1 MRVMPSAPSAVL
13 AARARRW
20 PACATA
26 ARSSG
31 SISSRSR
38 AWVRG
43 TTSAWPRVAG
53 LMSMNETVRSSCAT
67 IVAGISPA
75 TILQKRQSGSVAD
88 MAGTIAAHRYA
99 GLQMSVPAP
108 ATPTEIALH
117 ADVARLSALDRLPC
131 SAGEAEAAAWIA
143 ARMREAGAR
152 VTIDEEDVHGTYF
165 TPLGVLNGVAAAGGL
180 AGPAG
185 RRVAG
190 FAAGVAAVAG
200 IWQDLTGGRRR
211 TLRTILKRQ
220 KTTNV
225 VAAIGPEG

>member
-1 MRVMPSAPSAVL
+1 MRLMPSAPSAVL

-26 ARSSG
+26 ARSAG

-99 GLQMSVPAP
+99 GLQMPDV
-108 ATPTEIALH
+108 TEQALH
-117 ADVARLSALDRLPC
+117 ADVAALAALDRLPC
-131 SAGEAEAAAWIA
+131 SAGEAEAAAW
-143 ARMREAGAR
+143 
-152 VTIDEEDVHGTYF
+152 
-165 TPLGVLNGVAAAGGL
+165 
-180 AGPAG
+180 
-185 RRVAG
+185 
-190 FAAGVAAVAG
+190 
-200 IWQDLTGGRRR
+200 
-211 TLRTILKRQ
+211 
-220 KTTNV
+220 
-225 VAAIGPEG
+225 